1 MCCCNQV
8 GVAFVR
14 RCHCAMRARKQET
27 NKESKHTLPG
37 WGFGNSEMP
46 EKREQFLR
54 KKMAAEVEKAKEFTR
69 ANNKREVDRLGNYQ
83 LQIHDQ
89 IILLEVAKSTTE
101 TVDALR
107 TGTAATKAILKDS
120 NIDDMYKT
128 IDEIN
133 EQTQEM
139 KQIQEALSAPVGAA
153 AVFDEVLILR
163 TISIFFLIAV
173 FLHVDK

>member
-14 RCHCAMRARKQET
+14 RCHCTMRARKHET

-37 WGFGNSEMP
+37 WGFGNSEML
-46 EKREQFLR
+46 EIREQFLR

-69 ANNKREVDRLGNYQ
+69 ANNKRVDRLGNYQ

-128 IDEIN
+128 MDEIN

-153 AVFDEVLILR
+153 ADFDEVSILR

>member
-1 MCCCNQV
+1 
-8 GVAFVR
+8 
-14 RCHCAMRARKQET
+14 MR
-27 NKESKHTLPG
+27 
-37 WGFGNSEMP
+37 NSEMP

-107 TGTAATKAILKDS
+107 TGIAATKAILKDS

-128 IDEIN
+128 MDEIN

-139 KQIQEALSAPVGAA
+139 KQIQDALSAPVGAA